1 MTTFINEDIYK
12 TVRQKMT
19 ISFIKFEIDIS

>member
-12 TVRQKMT
+12 AVRQKMT